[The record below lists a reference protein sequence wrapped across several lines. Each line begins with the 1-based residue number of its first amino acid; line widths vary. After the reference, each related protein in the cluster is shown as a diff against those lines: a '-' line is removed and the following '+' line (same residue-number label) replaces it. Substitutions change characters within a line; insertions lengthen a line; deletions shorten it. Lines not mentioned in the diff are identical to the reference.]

1 MTQSLVAYSY
11 LQLLDL
17 LTTIA
22 FLLHGVEEGNPVV
35 RFALR
40 SFSNPL
46 AALFAVKLLAL
57 GLGVYCW
64 RVDRRVLLGRV
75 NLLFAVLVAWNL
87 LALILKALT
96 PIRIA

>member
-40 SFSNPL
+40 NFSNPF
-46 AALFAVKLLAL
+46 AALLAVKLVALAL
-57 GLGVYCW
+57 GLYCW
-64 RVDRRVLLGRV
+64 RVDRRVLLSRM
-75 NLLFAVLVAWNL
+75 NLLFAILVAWNL
-87 LALILKALT
+87 LALIVKTLAHGT
-96 PIRIA
+96 VT